1 MAMDDLIR
9 SVHSE
14 IARLQRARALP
25 EGAESSRARVTFPVR
40 TKHNMSAEGRAK
52 IAAAQRKRW
61 AVHKEAA
68 KK

>member
-1 MAMDDLIR
+1 MTMDDLIR

-14 IARLQRARALP
+14 IARLRHARTLP
-25 EGAESSRARVTFPVR
+25 GGGDSSPARVVFPVR

-61 AVHKEAA
+61 VAHKEAA